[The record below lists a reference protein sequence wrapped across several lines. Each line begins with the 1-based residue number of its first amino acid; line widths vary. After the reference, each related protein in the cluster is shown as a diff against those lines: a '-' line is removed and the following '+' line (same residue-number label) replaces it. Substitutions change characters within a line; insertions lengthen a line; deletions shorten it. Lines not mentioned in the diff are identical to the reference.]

1 MYVTVPTP
9 KLDMTVT
16 ANTLIVG
23 ASAAGLATAAVLQQA
38 GCSYELLEAG
48 DVVAG
53 AWRNHYRRLQLHTP
67 KSASGLPGLPM
78 PRSWPRYP
86 AREQVVEY
94 LENYRA
100 RFDIRPH
107 FGEQVALLERNAD
120 GWVATSTSGRW
131 QARNV
136 VIATGATRR
145 AVRPTWPG
153 ADSYEGDVLHS
164 SEFCDGEP
172 WRGRKVLVVGF
183 GNSACEQAIDL
194 VEHDVAT
201 HMSVRGA
208 VNVLPRELL
217 GIPILQ
223 VGLVM
228 RRLPP
233 KLADLLAKP
242 LLGLSIGDI
251 GKLGLQRLPYGA
263 MQQIASDQRIPLL
276 DIGTIAH
283 IKAGRITVHGAIE
296 RFTPAGVAFTDGSEL
311 DVDAVI
317 LGTGYRPA
325 LEDFLPEWRAVC
337 DDKGRPLVSG
347 APTALPGLYFCG
359 QHVTASGMLREI
371 GAEAKRIAADL
382 RQG

>member
-1 MYVTVPTP
+1 MG
-9 KLDMTVT
+9 DT
-16 ANTLIVG
+16 ADTLIVG
-23 ASAAGLATAAVLQQA
+23 ASAAGLATAAMLQQA
-38 GCSYELLEAG
+38 GCAYELLEAG
-48 DVVAG
+48 DAVAS
-53 AWRNHYRRLQLHTP
+53 AWRNHYRRLHLHTP

-94 LENYRA
+94 LESYRA
-100 RFDIRPH
+100 HFGIRPH
-107 FGEQVALLERNAD
+107 FGEQVTLLERQTD
-120 GWVATSTSGRW
+120 GWAVTSSGGTW
-131 QARNV
+131 KARNV

-145 AVRPTWPG
+145 AVRPTWPD
-153 ADSYEGDVLHS
+153 ADSYKGDVLHS
-164 SEFCDGEP
+164 SEFRDGEP
-172 WRGRKVLVVGF
+172 WRGRTALVVGF

-194 VEHDVAT
+194 VEHAVAT

-228 RRLPP
+228 GRLPP
-233 KLADLLAKP
+233 TLADLLAKP
-242 LLGLSIGDI
+242 LLRLSVGDI
-251 GKLGLQRLPYGA
+251 TKLGLQRLPYGA
-263 MQQIASDQRIPLL
+263 MQQIASDQHIPLL

-283 IKAGRITVHGAIE
+283 IKARRITIHGAIE
-296 RFTPAGVAFTDGSEL
+296 RFTPGGVVFTDGSDL

-325 LEDFLPEWRAVC
+325 LEDFLPEWQAVC
-337 DDKGRPLVSG
+337 DAQRRPLISG

-359 QHVTASGMLREI
+359 HHVTASGMLREI
-371 GAEAKRIAADL
+371 GAEAKRIATDL